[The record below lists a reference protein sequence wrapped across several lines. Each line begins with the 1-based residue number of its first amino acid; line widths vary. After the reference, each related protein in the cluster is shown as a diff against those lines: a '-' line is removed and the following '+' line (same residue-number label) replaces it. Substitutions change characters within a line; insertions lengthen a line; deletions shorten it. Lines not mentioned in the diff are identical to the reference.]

1 MNVGCRGSSAAEA
14 IPRWPALAATV
25 RAREAEELAALL
37 RDQPKLAADLVAR
50 YKPAPTGF
58 KPSFDHL
65 TNCTVCDN
73 DRRWRASV
81 RAAPLQQAPGAP
93 QLLLDE
99 APLSDWASVVLE
111 LERPRKR
118 RVGFVEASHTSAE
131 PPRASRV
138 KYHFGTGLPGTVLYE
153 DGRFRAWVDQFRQT
167 YHESTDGVRF
177 FAKEG
182 ALEWLHPLPAD
193 PRAAAGGY
201 RRAAKLL
208 GGRAVAQSTLTV
220 TRDEAAPAAERYKS
234 AFNCIE
240 EKSSN
245 ALGHDPRAVD
255 PSLRAGGEWQ
265 STCLGYSADGLH
277 WRPYELQH
285 ERGEGPEGLRMASD
299 TSNSIYYDQRR
310 GVHRLVNR
318 WNAPIP
324 AGQYGTPRGNPNW
337 WREIRGVRISANAD
351 LRADG
356 TPRAW
361 QEDATWYLDRE
372 GKGEHMRRQIYS
384 LQVSPVA
391 SAGLF
396 VGLLNVIEWG
406 KRPEAAEEPP
416 FAYDVMR
423 TYLATS
429 RDGGTKRASNDG
441 WRIASSAFPA
451 SSCPGRVANVLP
463 PSRLWQ

>member
-37 RDQPKLAADLVAR
+37 RDPPKLAADLVAR

-285 ERGEGPEGLRMASD
+285 ERGEGLRVCGWRATLPTRSTTTSGAGCIAWSTGGTRRYQRGSTARRAATRTGGARFAACASAP
-299 TSNSIYYDQRR
+299 TRICERMGRR
-310 GVHRLVNR
+310 ALGKR
-318 WNAPIP
+318 
-324 AGQYGTPRGNPNW
+324 TPRGTS
-337 WREIRGVRISANAD
+337 IV
-351 LRADG
+351 
-356 TPRAW
+356 
-361 QEDATWYLDRE
+361 
-372 GKGEHMRRQIYS
+372 KG
-384 LQVSPVA
+384 
-391 SAGLF
+391 
-396 VGLLNVIEWG
+396 
-406 KRPEAAEEPP
+406 
-416 FAYDVMR
+416 
-423 TYLATS
+423 
-429 RDGGTKRASNDG
+429 RASTCG
-441 WRIASSAFPA
+441 
-451 SSCPGRVANVLP
+451 GRFILC
-463 PSRLWQ
+463 R